1 MGVDRDEFRNLMAKE
16 ETKQQFALLELPF
29 GDAEVLFDLLDEE
42 NAGEIGIATFV
53 EGAMKLKG
61 QAKAKDLMEV
71 VVKLAALVNRVH
83 RMEGE
88 VDGLVEATRLL
99 PSRIRSAVDRAF
111 AETYDSAS
119 NP

>member
-1 MGVDRDEFRNLMAKE
+1 
-16 ETKQQFALLELPF
+16 
-29 GDAEVLFDLLDEE
+29 
-42 NAGEIGIATFV
+42 
-53 EGAMKLKG
+53 MKLKG

-99 PSRIRSAVDRAF
+99 PMFGLTRVRSDF
-111 AETYDSAS
+111 CPICLTH
-119 NP
+119 